1 MVTRPFVSLA
11 VYVYQLI
18 SVTHDA
24 GGVKTVVRGKGL
36 EVVMSIYL
44 SIVQISDTVEWLPDR
59 KFSKI
64 GRRGSEAYVCLEK
77 QATPLFGHCFVL
89 KLSLPSYN
97 SMSRVLADHP

>member
-1 MVTRPFVSLA
+1 MVTRPFVWFA

-44 SIVQISDTVEWLPDR
+44 LILQISD
-59 KFSKI
+59 I
-64 GRRGSEAYVCLEK
+64 GRPTKS
-77 QATPLFGHCFVL
+77 FL
-89 KLSLPSYN
+89 KLGP
-97 SMSRVLADHP
+97 